1 MYINISKSH
10 LTSSISYDDDDDD
23 DDDGDDDYVKLLL
36 IRNLSM
42 MITILV

>member
-10 LTSSISYDDDDDD
+10 LTSSISNDDDDD
-23 DDDGDDDYVKLLL
+23 DDDYVKLLL

-42 MITILV
+42 MLTILV

>member
-10 LTSSISYDDDDDD
+10 LTSSISYDDDDD